1 MIFYFSG
8 SGNSHYAAYTIA
20 EKLNTPLV
28 SMAEC
33 LKTNSMN
40 FDARQDKYCGFVF
53 PIHFWGVP
61 YLVTNFIKN
70 MQLKMNEDTY
80 VFAVFTC
87 GGSTGSAD
95 KMLQKLLNKHNI
107 NLSSVFSVKQ
117 IDIFV
122 PFFKIPEKDKREEVI
137 LKSQVDI
144 ESIVNHIINL
154 TDGYIKASNG
164 SFAGGAYLS
173 HTKTKTRAFFKIQ
186 DGCDACC
193 TYCIIPELRGKPK
206 SMPKDEVISGFKKLL
221 SLGYKE
227 IVLVGIHIGLYGK
240 DLGLNITDIL
250 EELVKIEG
258 DFRIRLTSIEI
269 NEIDDRLLNLIKN
282 NKKICPHLHIP
293 LQSGCDKILSLMGR
307 KYKKDDYINIIAKAR
322 KLIPNVTIGSDII
335 AGFPS
340 ETDEDFND
348 TLKTLQSAGT
358 EFYHAFP
365 YSERKGTV
373 AENMENKVDVKIREE
388 RAALLRQ
395 QGLKSLMN
403 LYNNSIGKTYRVLSE
418 KGSKGHTEN
427 YMLIH
432 YDKNTEPNKFIDVL
446 VTEIKDNKLFG
457 KVVEK

>member
-1 MIFYFSG
+1 MNIYFVTFGCKVNAGEDQYYLSQLIEQG
-8 SGNSHYAAYTIA
+8 FKEASSIHDADIVIINTCAVTETAAKKSAHYI
-20 EKLNTPLV
+20 EKLRKENKDLKIIVTG
-28 SMAEC
+28 C
-33 LKTNSMN
+33 LTEEKGAALKEYGA
-40 FDARQDKYCGFVF
+40 D
-53 PIHFWGVP
+53 II
-61 YLVTNFIKN
+61 VTN
-70 MQLKMNEDTY
+70 
-80 VFAVFTC
+80 
-87 GGSTGSAD
+87 GS
-95 KMLQKLLNKHNI
+95 
-107 NLSSVFSVKQ
+107 
-117 IDIFV
+117 
-122 PFFKIPEKDKREEVI
+122 
-137 LKSQVDI
+137 KS
-144 ESIVNHIINL
+144 ELVNHIINL

-335 AGFPS
+335 AGFPE
-340 ETDEDFND
+340 ETDDDFNE
-348 TLKTLQSAGT
+348 TLKTLKSAGT

-373 AENMENKVDVKIREE
+373 AENMENKVDIKIREE
-388 RAALLRQ
+388 RAAKLRE
-395 QGLKSLMN
+395 QGHISLMN
-403 LYNNSIGKTYRVLSE
+403 LYKNSIGKTYTVLSE
-418 KGSKGHTEN
+418 KGNKGHTEN
-427 YMLIH
+427 YMLVH
-432 YDKNTEPNKFIDVL
+432 YNKNTEPNQFVKVVL
-446 VTEIKDNKLFG
+446 TEINNGKLFG
-457 KVVEK
+457 KLI

>member
-1 MIFYFSG
+1 MNIYFVTFGCKVNAGEDQYYLSQLIEQG
-8 SGNSHYAAYTIA
+8 FKEASSIHDADIVVINTCAVTETAAKKSAHYI
-20 EKLNTPLV
+20 EKLRKENKDLKIIVTG
-28 SMAEC
+28 C
-33 LKTNSMN
+33 LTEEKGAALKEYGA
-40 FDARQDKYCGFVF
+40 D
-53 PIHFWGVP
+53 II
-61 YLVTNFIKN
+61 VTN
-70 MQLKMNEDTY
+70 
-80 VFAVFTC
+80 
-87 GGSTGSAD
+87 GS
-95 KMLQKLLNKHNI
+95 
-107 NLSSVFSVKQ
+107 
-117 IDIFV
+117 
-122 PFFKIPEKDKREEVI
+122 
-137 LKSQVDI
+137 KS
-144 ESIVNHIINL
+144 ELVNHIINL

-307 KYKKDDYINIIAKAR
+307 KYKKDDYIKLIEKAR
-322 KLIPNVTIGSDII
+322 SIIPNVTIGSDII
-335 AGFPS
+335 AGFPE
-340 ETDEDFND
+340 ETDDDFNE
-348 TLKTLQSAGT
+348 TLKTLKSAGT

-373 AENMENKVDVKIREE
+373 AENMENKVDIKIREE
-388 RAALLRQ
+388 RAAKLRE
-395 QGLKSLMN
+395 QGHISLMN
-403 LYNNSIGKTYRVLSE
+403 LYKNSIGKTYTVLSE
-418 KGSKGHTEN
+418 KGNKGHTEN
-427 YMLIH
+427 YMLVH
-432 YDKNTEPNKFIDVL
+432 YNKNTEPNQFVKVVL
-446 VTEIKDNKLFG
+446 TEINNGKLFG
-457 KVVEK
+457 KLI

>member
-1 MIFYFSG
+1 MNIYFVTFGCKVNAGEDQYYLSQLIEQG
-8 SGNSHYAAYTIA
+8 FKEASSIHDADIVIINTCAVTETAAKKSAHYI
-20 EKLNTPLV
+20 EKLRKENKDLKIIVTG
-28 SMAEC
+28 C
-33 LKTNSMN
+33 LTEEKGAALKEYGA
-40 FDARQDKYCGFVF
+40 D
-53 PIHFWGVP
+53 II
-61 YLVTNFIKN
+61 VTN
-70 MQLKMNEDTY
+70 
-80 VFAVFTC
+80 
-87 GGSTGSAD
+87 GS
-95 KMLQKLLNKHNI
+95 
-107 NLSSVFSVKQ
+107 
-117 IDIFV
+117 
-122 PFFKIPEKDKREEVI
+122 
-137 LKSQVDI
+137 KS
-144 ESIVNHIINL
+144 ELVNHIINL

-307 KYKKDDYINIIAKAR
+307 KYKKDDYIKLIEKAR
-322 KLIPNVTIGSDII
+322 SIIPNVTIGSDII
-335 AGFPS
+335 AGFPE
-340 ETDEDFND
+340 ETDDDFNE
-348 TLKTLQSAGT
+348 TLKTLKSAGT

-373 AENMENKVDVKIREE
+373 AENMENKVDIKIREE
-388 RAALLRQ
+388 RAAKLRE
-395 QGLKSLMN
+395 QGHISLMN
-403 LYNNSIGKTYRVLSE
+403 LYKNSIGKTYTVLSE
-418 KGSKGHTEN
+418 KGNKGHTEN
-427 YMLIH
+427 YMLVH
-432 YDKNTEPNKFIDVL
+432 YNKNTEPNQFVKVVL
-446 VTEIKDNKLFG
+446 TEINNGKLFG
-457 KVVEK
+457 KLI

>member
-1 MIFYFSG
+1 MNIYFVTFGCKVNAGEDQYYLSQLIEQG
-8 SGNSHYAAYTIA
+8 FKEAASIHDADIVVINTCAVTETAAKKSAHYI
-20 EKLNTPLV
+20 EKLRKENKDLKIIVTG
-28 SMAEC
+28 C
-33 LKTNSMN
+33 LTEEKGAALKEYGA
-40 FDARQDKYCGFVF
+40 D
-53 PIHFWGVP
+53 II
-61 YLVTNFIKN
+61 VTN
-70 MQLKMNEDTY
+70 
-80 VFAVFTC
+80 
-87 GGSTGSAD
+87 GS
-95 KMLQKLLNKHNI
+95 
-107 NLSSVFSVKQ
+107 
-117 IDIFV
+117 
-122 PFFKIPEKDKREEVI
+122 
-137 LKSQVDI
+137 KS
-144 ESIVNHIINL
+144 ELVNHIINL

-307 KYKKDDYINIIAKAR
+307 KYKKDDYINIITKAR

-335 AGFPS
+335 AGFPE
-340 ETDEDFND
+340 ETDDDFNE
-348 TLKTLQSAGT
+348 TLKTLKSAGT

-373 AENMENKVDVKIREE
+373 AENMENKVDIKIREE
-388 RAALLRQ
+388 RAAKLRE
-395 QGLKSLMN
+395 QGHISLMN
-403 LYNNSIGKTYRVLSE
+403 LYKNSIGKTYTVLSE
-418 KGSKGHTEN
+418 KGNKGHTEN
-427 YMLIH
+427 YMLVH
-432 YDKNTEPNKFIDVL
+432 YNKNTEPNQFVKVVL
-446 VTEIKDNKLFG
+446 TEINNGKLFG
-457 KVVEK
+457 KLI

>member
-1 MIFYFSG
+1 MNIYFVTFGCKVNAGEDQYYLSQLIEQG
-8 SGNSHYAAYTIA
+8 FKEAASIHDADIVVINTCAVTESAAKKSAHYI
-20 EKLNTPLV
+20 EKLRKENKDLKIIVTG
-28 SMAEC
+28 C
-33 LKTNSMN
+33 LTEEKGAALKEYGA
-40 FDARQDKYCGFVF
+40 D
-53 PIHFWGVP
+53 II
-61 YLVTNFIKN
+61 VTN
-70 MQLKMNEDTY
+70 
-80 VFAVFTC
+80 
-87 GGSTGSAD
+87 GS
-95 KMLQKLLNKHNI
+95 
-107 NLSSVFSVKQ
+107 
-117 IDIFV
+117 
-122 PFFKIPEKDKREEVI
+122 
-137 LKSQVDI
+137 KS
-144 ESIVNHIINL
+144 ELVNHIINL

-335 AGFPS
+335 AGFPE
-340 ETDEDFND
+340 ETDDDFNE
-348 TLKTLQSAGT
+348 TLKTLKSAGT

-373 AENMENKVDVKIREE
+373 AENMENKVDIKIREE
-388 RAALLRQ
+388 RAAKLRE
-395 QGLKSLMN
+395 QGHISLMN
-403 LYNNSIGKTYRVLSE
+403 LYKNSIGKTYTVLSE
-418 KGSKGHTEN
+418 KGNKGHTEN
-427 YMLIH
+427 YMLVH
-432 YDKNTEPNKFIDVL
+432 YNKNTEPNQFVKVVL
-446 VTEIKDNKLFG
+446 TEINNGKLFG
-457 KVVEK
+457 KLI

>member
-1 MIFYFSG
+1 MNIYFVTFGCKVNAGEDQYYLSQLIEQG
-8 SGNSHYAAYTIA
+8 FKEASSIHDADIVIINTCAVTETAAKKSAHYI
-20 EKLNTPLV
+20 EKLRKENKDLKIIVTG
-28 SMAEC
+28 C
-33 LKTNSMN
+33 LTEEKGAALKEYGA
-40 FDARQDKYCGFVF
+40 D
-53 PIHFWGVP
+53 II
-61 YLVTNFIKN
+61 VTN
-70 MQLKMNEDTY
+70 
-80 VFAVFTC
+80 
-87 GGSTGSAD
+87 GS
-95 KMLQKLLNKHNI
+95 
-107 NLSSVFSVKQ
+107 
-117 IDIFV
+117 
-122 PFFKIPEKDKREEVI
+122 
-137 LKSQVDI
+137 KS
-144 ESIVNHIINL
+144 ELVNHIINL

-307 KYKKDDYINIIAKAR
+307 KYKKDDYINIITKAR

-335 AGFPS
+335 AGFPE
-340 ETDEDFND
+340 ETDDDFNE
-348 TLKTLQSAGT
+348 TLKTLKSAGT

-373 AENMENKVDVKIREE
+373 AENMENKVDIKIREE
-388 RAALLRQ
+388 RAAKLRE
-395 QGLKSLMN
+395 QGHISLMN
-403 LYNNSIGKTYRVLSE
+403 LYKNSIGKTYTVLSE
-418 KGSKGHTEN
+418 KGNKGHTEN
-427 YMLIH
+427 YMLVH
-432 YDKNTEPNKFIDVL
+432 YNKNTEPNQFVKVVL
-446 VTEIKDNKLFG
+446 TEINNGKLFG
-457 KVVEK
+457 KLI

>member
-1 MIFYFSG
+1 MNIYFVTFGCKVNAGEDQYYLSQLIEQG
-8 SGNSHYAAYTIA
+8 FKEASSIHDADIVIINTCAVTETAAKKSAHYI
-20 EKLNTPLV
+20 EKLRKENKDLKIIVTG
-28 SMAEC
+28 C
-33 LKTNSMN
+33 LTEEKGAALKEYGA
-40 FDARQDKYCGFVF
+40 D
-53 PIHFWGVP
+53 II
-61 YLVTNFIKN
+61 VTN
-70 MQLKMNEDTY
+70 
-80 VFAVFTC
+80 
-87 GGSTGSAD
+87 GS
-95 KMLQKLLNKHNI
+95 
-107 NLSSVFSVKQ
+107 
-117 IDIFV
+117 
-122 PFFKIPEKDKREEVI
+122 
-137 LKSQVDI
+137 KS
-144 ESIVNHIINL
+144 ELVNHIINL

-307 KYKKDDYINIIAKAR
+307 KYKKDDYINIITKAR

-335 AGFPS
+335 AGFPE
-340 ETDEDFND
+340 ETDDDFNE
-348 TLKTLQSAGT
+348 TLKTLKSAGT

-373 AENMENKVDVKIREE
+373 AENMENKVDIKIREE
-388 RAALLRQ
+388 RAAKLRE
-395 QGLKSLMN
+395 QGHISLMN
-403 LYNNSIGKTYRVLSE
+403 LYKNSIGKTYTVLSE
-418 KGSKGHTEN
+418 KGNKGHTEN
-427 YMLIH
+427 YMLVH
-432 YDKNTEPNKFIDVL
+432 YNKNIEPNLFIKVL
-446 VTEIKDNKLFG
+446 ITDIKDGKLYG
-457 KVVEK
+457 QVI